1 MDDRKEV
8 LTFSY
13 QDNHTLIEKKKKKFI
28 MFVFIPAIHNACS
41 LET

>member
-13 QDNHTLIEKKKKKFI
+13 QDNHTLIEKKKKFI
-28 MFVFIPAIHNACS
+28 MFVCIPAIHNACS